1 MKVNRIVDHTGINLR
16 PNKEKLKDTDEMA
29 YILEQ
34 RLSSYEKWFDL
45 RIWAGKNI
53 TLEDLK
59 LKTRHE
65 INRYMKYINKEYTS
79 TRFENDESKCWGMME
94 VLLKGMVPNE
104 YGGGLFV
111 RQCPFPHFDK
121 DAIDRLAS
129 LANYQQRA
137 KIILEKLIPFN
148 QIRPQRLS
156 LMISEAYRGFQTPL
170 EVVVPV
176 RNLTGNIY
184 LEELF
189 HGPTGSFKDLALQL
203 LPRMIESGMS
213 TDQRILYVVATSGD
227 TGSAVLEGF
236 GRLNNSQ
243 NKLAFLVMYPEDGI
257 SPIQKQQMVSFDGGN
272 NVSVVGMKG
281 NFDDCQKIVKGL
293 FASKHFLSKMKK

>member
-1 MKVNRIVDHTGINLR
+1 MKVNRIVDHTGRFLCSNRTEL
-16 PNKEKLKDTDEMA
+16 EEMSF
-29 YILEQ
+29 ILEQ
-34 RLSSYEKWFDL
+34 RLSCYEKWFDL

-59 LKTRHE
+59 LKTRDE
-65 INRYMKYINKEYTS
+65 IDRYMKYINKGYTS

-94 VLLKGMVPNE
+94 VLLNGMVPIE
-104 YGGGLFV
+104 DGGGLFV
-111 RQCPFPHFDK
+111 RQCPFPHFGE
-121 DAIDRLAS
+121 DALDRLAS
-129 LANYQQRA
+129 LPKYQQCA

-148 QIRPQRLS
+148 QIVPQRLS
-156 LMISEAYRGFQTPL
+156 LMIGEAYRGFQTPL

-203 LPRMIESGMS
+203 LPRMIELGMS
-213 TDQRILYVVATSGD
+213 PDQRILYVVATSGD

-236 GRLNNSQ
+236 GRLKDSKNQ
-243 NKLAFLVMYPEDGI
+243 LALLVM
-257 SPIQKQQMVSFDGGN
+257 
-272 NVSVVGMKG
+272 
-281 NFDDCQKIVKGL
+281 
-293 FASKHFLSKMKK
+293 LSLIHI